1 MIAGAIANFTHI
13 DRTFAGVI
21 DAFRDR
27 IEDMR
32 SQDVHILVR
41 RGGINDTKGLQ
52 MMQKACEE
60 LKLPCEIADGSV
72 YMTDILQKIKL

>member
-27 IEDMR
+27 VEDMR
-32 SQDVHILVR
+32 SQDVRILVR
-41 RGGINDTKGLQ
+41 RGGINDTR
-52 MMQKACEE
+52 
-60 LKLPCEIADGSV
+60 
-72 YMTDILQKIKL
+72 